1 MTQFLTI
8 LVFILTIIII
18 AFIAYF
24 LIKKFGLIKSIAG
37 IILFL
42 SGIVLIL
49 FSVAYK
55 EWMETTM
62 SFLLS
67 LFSGVFLAIAG
78 GIFVAFGIRK
88 GTRKK

>member
-8 LVFILTIIII
+8 LVFILTLIII

-24 LIKKFGLIKSIAG
+24 LIKKFGLIKTITG

-42 SGIVLIL
+42 LGIVLIL

-55 EWMETTM
+55 EWIETTM
-62 SFLLS
+62 TFLLS
-67 LFSGVFLAIAG
+67 LFSGVLLAIAG
-78 GIFVAFGIRK
+78 GIFVAFGLR
-88 GTRKK
+88 RKKNK